1 MIELELNQADKDRIS
16 DDIKLT
22 MILGLLFT
30 IMLLVVI
37 FVIPFV
43 LFLLD
48 ITADGFARRGL
59 FIMGLL
65 SLPLIGISWKNFIKY
80 IDLLRRRKI
89 SFRTSDYE
97 IKKNGFVL
105 WTRTPVRLK
114 FDLYEKLP
122 DLIKLE
128 EPVTIETTK
137 SSKTLLFISQDS
149 ENLLEKLEREDN

>member
-1 MIELELNQADKDRIS
+1 
-16 DDIKLT
+16 
-22 MILGLLFT
+22 
-30 IMLLVVI
+30 
-37 FVIPFV
+37 
-43 LFLLD
+43 
-48 ITADGFARRGL
+48 
-59 FIMGLL
+59 MGLL

-97 IKKNGFVL
+97 IKKEKNGFVL
-105 WTRTPVRLK
+105 WTRTPVGLK